1 MEFEFDLENPLP
13 PSNEKY
19 PSLFY
24 IENDHMPSKTY
35 LQSLN
40 SADLNLTIRREIVS
54 SIFDFSRKFDPFLA
68 YLAINYLDR
77 FLSTNSIPEVK
88 PWILKLVA
96 ISCISLALKMRKT
109 ECSVSDLQDGGLIF
123 DSLTIEKMEMLILGA
138 LKWRMRSIN
147 PFSFINFFIP
157 FFKFKD
163 KDSIQA
169 LKNRATKIILK
180 AQNDI
185 KLLEFKP
192 SIVSATALLSATHEL
207 FPMQLPSFRDG
218 IYSCSYV
225 QKENLLNCYNLM
237 QEVAMDGYESV
248 SNMARS
254 SCTPDNV
261 LDLHC
266 FSSSISN
273 SKDSQTSEITNIN
286 GNEIRDLKRRKVDDF
301 AMDE

>member
-35 LQSLN
+35 IQSLN

-54 SIFDFSRKFDPFLA
+54 SIFDLR
-68 YLAINYLDR
+68 
-77 FLSTNSIPEVK
+77 EVK

-123 DSLTIEKMEMLILGA
+123 DSLTIERMEMLILGA

-163 KDSIQA
+163 NASIQA
-169 LKNRATKIILK
+169 LKNRATEIILK

-218 IYSCSYV
+218 IYSCTYV
-225 QKENLLNCYNLM
+225 QKETLLNCYNLM

-248 SNMARS
+248 SNMAKS

-273 SKDSQTSEITNIN
+273 SKDNQTSEITYIN
-286 GNEIRDLKRRKVDDF
+286 GNEIRDLKRRKIDDF